1 MQNPLNT
8 VTGTIVSGVV
18 ALVVIWILVRV
29 IVSL

>member
-8 VTGTIVSGVV
+8 VNGTIVSGVV
-18 ALVVIWILVRV
+18 ALLVILILVRV